1 MHIYHK
7 NMRVVS
13 TCSANKHISP
23 HVAHRV
29 VNNMKPDGTLQQR
42 ICCVWKS
49 VLTLVVRKNVS
60 KLTSSLKS
68 ISKVFLGFLLRGS
81 LSGKWSTAEDEVH
94 ESREKDQTENCYSAR
109 IQQGRTTIRE
119 SSRLLEEMW
128 KPNFTQHPS
137 THKHKPN
144 VCTLCCQDKHSIQ
157 MYISGITYNGYW
169 PKLETPWQGLHKDST
184 KRWNAATLNLTSINK
199 EPKNC

>member
-7 NMRVVS
+7 NVRVVS
-13 TCSANKHISP
+13 ILSANKHISP
-23 HVAHRV
+23 YVAHWA

-68 ISKVFLGFLLRGS
+68 ISKVFLGFLLRVS
-81 LSGKWSTAEDEVH
+81 LSGKWSTAEDEVRENRRKIVTLH
-94 ESREKDQTENCYSAR
+94 AFSR
-109 IQQGRTTIRE
+109 GRTTIRE

-144 VCTLCCQDKHSIQ
+144 VCTLCCQDK

-169 PKLETPWQGLHKDST
+169 PKLETPWQSLHKDST
-184 KRWNAATLNLTSINK
+184 KRWNAATLNLTSTNK
-199 EPKNC
+199 EQKLLTVTIF